1 MGLKLTLKKED
12 NKMYYDF
19 VDAYWKIEDVFFNN
33 GSDGNSFLNFS
44 LVAYPSRE
52 ASKKILES
60 IPNSPTIPVGGA
72 GAIAYDPRIWYWSAT
87 FKTLE
92 VFPNG
97 IPITET
103 EQKDEIYKLVK
114 KYTGLPF
121 EDVLEN

>member
-1 MGLKLTLKKED
+1 MGLKLTLKKQD

-19 VDAYWKIEDVFFNN
+19 IDAYWKVENVLF
-33 GSDGNSFLNFS
+33 SNSGGISYLGFTLN
-44 LVAYPSRE
+44 AYPSRD
-52 ASKKILES
+52 ASKMYLKPINYSGE
-60 IPNSPTIPVGGA
+60 IPVGGA
-72 GAIAYDPRIWYWSAT
+72 ESLAYEPRIWYWEAT
-87 FKTLE
+87 FKTAD
-92 VFPNG
+92 VFPSG